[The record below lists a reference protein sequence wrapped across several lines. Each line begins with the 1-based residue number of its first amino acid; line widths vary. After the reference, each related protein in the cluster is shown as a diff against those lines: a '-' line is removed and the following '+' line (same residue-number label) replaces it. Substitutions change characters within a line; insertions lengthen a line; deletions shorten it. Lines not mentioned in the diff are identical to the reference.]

1 MAPLQ
6 KKELLKNRFET
17 PSYTET
23 LLLDILSN
31 NFSKTERNTRLVN
44 SIAQDLLYNASNDR
58 KRVPKHV
65 QLGLSVK
72 RITGSVSVIRWLNR
86 YGHCISYDEINATET
101 ILAEEQVHMQ
111 TARRYVPNNIQ
122 PGLPITF
129 VYDTCDHDAESIYNV
144 TVHGTNGIV
153 ILMKNNN
160 SRISNNQNI
169 PPTR

>member
-1 MAPLQ
+1 MKEAGRIIRKELLDYFEIYSEWSPPTE
-6 KKELLKNRFET
+6 KELLKNRFET

-86 YGHCISYDEINATET
+86 YGHCISYDEINATEAK
-101 ILAEEQVHMQ
+101 LAEEQVHMQ

-122 PGLPITF
+122 P
-129 VYDTCDHDAESIYNV
+129 ENSNQKRQIY
-144 TVHGTNGIV
+144 
-153 ILMKNNN
+153 LCN
-160 SRISNNQNI
+160 SSVR
-169 PPTR
+169 RRYCRG

>member
-1 MAPLQ
+1 M
-6 KKELLKNRFET
+6 
-17 PSYTET
+17 
-23 LLLDILSN
+23 LSS
-31 NFSKTERNTRLVN
+31 NFTKTEQNSRFAN
-44 SIAQDLLYNASNDR
+44 SIAQDLLYSASNGR
-58 KRVPKHV
+58 KKVPKRV

-72 RITGSVSVIRWLNR
+72 WKTGSVSVIRWLNR

-111 TARRYVPNNIQ
+111 TTRRYVPNNIQ